1 MRMPGLGEEPAAL
14 GMDIDDEGRIK
25 GLF

>member
-1 MRMPGLGEEPAAL
+1 MPGLGEEPAAL
-14 GMDIDDEGRIK
+14 GMDINDDGRIK